1 MLLWIWL
8 LGGLGLAAVGVGLI
22 FAMGHAE
29 RRARRMLF
37 RALGLD
43 EATVELLMAR
53 NGDVMAELALVRRQ
67 DTSPAEPSEPASAH
81 PKASIRLVH
90 PISDE
95 ALSTPPPPDPGRPA
109 GERRRL
115 RLPGRS

>member
-8 LGGLGLAAVGVGLI
+8 LGGMGLAAAAVGLI
-22 FAMGHAE
+22 LAMSHAE

-67 DTSPAEPSEPASAH
+67 DLAPAEPHEPASAR
-81 PKASIRLVH
+81 PTASIRLVH
-90 PISDE
+90 PTADE
-95 ALSTPPPPDPGRPA
+95 ASSTPPPPDPGRPA